1 MKKMVIELSTL
12 GLFSLSY
19 YYFHKHSRIEPYWG
33 ENKISSRNP
42 ASVLDQLS
50 PEIEIYKDFFSYDS
64 YQKRVSYDL
73 DVKLRTDVSE
83 EYLKKKAELALHDSF
98 RISFEKMKEV
108 KEKDPPLIGLFKEGL
123 IESFTTHFVKTIGA
137 LRLVNS
143 TFQIDFSFV
152 PKIHKD
158 LNYIP
163 EFSSNQLIQWNDT
176 GSFYDELTKGD
187 LSLQEQILKT
197 KIPANDKPYQYYGG
211 QLSIWLKV
219 LDMHPRFDIPD
230 PKKNAVKGFLRF
242 RRYYKANDIADL
254 KPFLRG
260 QDLKMENVKI
270 EMEKGKKDFF
280 VTVDVFKEFSLG
292 SIMPK
297 LDRMDI
303 HFGTLQPD
311 NLYKNSFIGML
322 FTNDNGTIKTGEI
335 KIKGQFKADDGSM
348 QPFRTTLER
357 LSYDFNKKS
366 FDIGASKLFTTTSG
380 PSSGDEQ
387 RMRPLNMQFE
397 EMLLK
402 HFAPELIEGLSLKEF
417 HHDVG
422 GAQ

>member
-1 MKKMVIELSTL
+1 MKKMVIALSTL
-12 GLFSLSY
+12 GLFSLGY
-19 YYFHKHSRIEPYWG
+19 YYFHKNTRIEPYWG
-33 ENKISSRNP
+33 ENKVSSRNP

-50 PEIEIYKDFFSYDS
+50 PEIEIYKDFFSTDT
-64 YQKRVSYDL
+64 YQKRVSYEM

-83 EYLKKKAELALHDSF
+83 EYLRKKAELALHDSF
-98 RISFEKMKEV
+98 RISFEKMREA
-108 KEKDPPLIGLFKEGL
+108 KEKDPPLVNLFKEGL

-158 LNYIP
+158 FNYVP
-163 EFSSNQLIQWNDT
+163 ELSSNQLVQWNDT
-176 GSFYDELTKGD
+176 NSFYDELTKED
-187 LSLQEQILKT
+187 QSLQEQILKA
-197 KIPANDKPYQYYGG
+197 KIPSNKEGYQYYGG
-211 QLSIWLKV
+211 QLSIWLKI
-219 LDMHPRFDIPD
+219 LDTHPRFDIPD

-242 RRYYKANDIADL
+242 RRYYKANAIADL

-260 QDLKMENVKI
+260 QDLKMESVKV

-280 VTVDVFKEFSLG
+280 ITVDVFKEFSLG

-311 NLYKNSFIGML
+311 NLYKNSFIGMI

-335 KIKGQFKADDGSM
+335 KIKGEFKAEDGSLY
-348 QPFRTTLER
+348 PFRTSLER

-366 FDIGASKLFTTTSG
+366 FDVSASKLFTTTSPP
-380 PSSGDEQ
+380 PSGEGQ

-402 HFAPELIEGLSLKEF
+402 RFTPELIEGLSLNDF
-417 HHDVG
+417 HRNVG